1 MPKLTGE
8 NVLTT
13 PNDYGKIRKKLTE
26 PTKNNKG
33 IKVNKKLKKI
43 KRNLESKLIPV
54 LTPPLV
60 TWLCKSLRYRV
71 VGQEQLE
78 QYRGKTG
85 FIINT
90 WHGQQMVGY
99 YFFRNCGF
107 YILSSLHRDGD
118 YSSNI
123 MGRFG
128 WNIIRGSSF
137 KGAVSGLLGLL
148 KVIKQGNGV
157 VLTPD
162 GPRGP
167 LYHIEPG
174 GIFLAQKSGAPLIP
188 LAFVFDRQWVSAKSW
203 DQYVVPKPF
212 AKCVAYFGEPL
223 FVTGKLTDERLE
235 IEKERLQAAI
245 HDTNRRGEEVLKQWL
260 SEK

>member
-1 MPKLTGE
+1 MKSSF
-8 NVLTT
+8 
-13 PNDYGKIRKKLTE
+13 RKFR
-26 PTKNNKG
+26 
-33 IKVNKKLKKI
+33 
-43 KRNLESKLIPV
+43 KRFEAKLIPV

-60 TWLCKSLRYRV
+60 TLLCKSLQYRV
-71 VGQEQLE
+71 IGREQLE
-78 QYRGKTG
+78 KYQGKTG

-99 YFFRNCGF
+99 YFFKNYGL
-107 YILSSLHRDGD
+107 YILSSMHRDGD

-123 MGRFG
+123 MRRFG

-148 KVIKQGNGV
+148 RVIRQGNGV

-203 DQYVVPKPF
+203 DQYTVPKPF
-212 AKCVAYFGEPL
+212 ARCVAYFGEPL
-223 FVTGKLTDERLE
+223 FVTEKLTDERLE

-245 HDTNRRGEEVLKQWL
+245 HDANRRGEEVLKQWL
-260 SEK
+260 TER